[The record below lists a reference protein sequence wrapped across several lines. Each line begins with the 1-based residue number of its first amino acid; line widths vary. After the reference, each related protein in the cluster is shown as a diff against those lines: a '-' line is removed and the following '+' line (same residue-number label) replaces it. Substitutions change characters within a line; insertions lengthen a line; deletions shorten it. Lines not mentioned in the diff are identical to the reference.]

1 MFNFSSTFFFCLL
14 FFSSAIFS
22 ICCFFCLL
30 FFPSA
35 NFSLCFYFRLLFCFV
50 CYFTVCYFFICL
62 FSVCYFFH
70 LPFFPS
76 AIYFLCFYIRL
87 PFFQELIR
95 IIRHAEILIAR
106 NVSLKSKFTQDLL
119 EHADAQQELE
129 HFISSIL
136 QNSEVAVRGGPMG
149 PAGSVISKLF
159 HAAQRVRKF
168 STFFFTQ
175 GFFVFLGGGWGMKN
189 SWITALMRMQN

>member
-35 NFSLCFYFRLLFCFV
+35 NFSLCFYFRLLF
-50 CYFTVCYFFICL
+50 YCL
-62 FSVCYFFH
+62 LFFH
-70 LPFFPS
+70 LPFFRLLFFSSAFFSICYLFPLLLFPS
-76 AIYFLCFYIRL
+76 AI
-87 PFFQELIR
+87 FQELIR

-159 HAAQRVRKF
+159 HAAQRVRNF
-168 STFFFTQ
+168 PNYFFYTRL
-175 GFFVFLGGGWGMKN
+175 FLYF
-189 SWITALMRMQN
+189 